1 MNDNKDTEKEATFQS
16 RLLRVIFRWVLIF
29 AVSALVLYGA
39 FWAATHPNNRIT
51 LIFVVGVIVIILL
64 ARVSKTIRF
73 FLFPSKRRLRTKSF
87 EDEVEEY
94 RNKPISEPET
104 IGSISMRLG
113 EDVRDVWEMGY
124 SDEQVNDVLTGKY
137 TLDEMYK
144 MGPNGNTISSKGK
157 EILDN
162 KKRSM

>member
-1 MNDNKDTEKEATFQS
+1 MDIVDF
-16 RLLRVIFRWVLIF
+16 LRYYGGYILFAGVISLFI
-29 AVSALVLYGA
+29 LYGIGRMVYFA
-39 FWAATHPNNRIT
+39 
-51 LIFVVGVIVIILL
+51 
-64 ARVSKTIRF
+64 
-73 FLFPSKRRLRTKSF
+73 LFPSKRPKSHGRTKSF
-87 EDEVEEY
+87 EDEVGEY
-94 RNKPISEPET
+94 RNKPISGSES

-144 MGPNGNTISSKGK
+144 MGPNGNTKSSKGK

-162 KKRSM
+162 KERST

>member
-1 MNDNKDTEKEATFQS
+1 MDILD
-16 RLLRVIFRWVLIF
+16 LLRYYGEYIFLAGAIVLFILYMIGRMVYF
-29 AVSALVLYGA
+29 A
-39 FWAATHPNNRIT
+39 
-51 LIFVVGVIVIILL
+51 
-64 ARVSKTIRF
+64 
-73 FLFPSKRRLRTKSF
+73 LFPSKRPKGRTKSF

-94 RNKPISEPET
+94 RNKPISGSES

-137 TLDEMYK
+137 TLEEMYK
-144 MGPNGNTISSKGK
+144 MDPNGNTRTSKGK

-162 KKRSM
+162 KKRLT